1 MLDFFWGIV
10 DGGEDGD
17 GEDEE
22 DEAESP
28 WDGEVDVARNE
39 HFDADKGEDYG
50 EADVEVGEEFDEA
63 GDGEVEGAEAEN
75 GEGVG
80 GEDDKGVSGDGEDGG
95 NGVDGEDE
103 VGGSEGEEDK
113 EEGGTHPAV
122 ALADEEVAVVE
133 MGGDGDEFAGEADEG
148 ILVGLNFGIAA
159 FEEFDPCV
167 DEEGTEDVDEPLESV
182 DEGDAGKDKEG
193 AKKEG
198 SDDAPEEGGE
208 LGFFGDGEIGEE
220 NGKDKDVIDAEGEFD
235 DIAGKE
241 FHGGLGAEGEGND
254 HTES

>member
-1 MLDFFWGIV
+1 M
-10 DGGEDGD
+10 
-17 GEDEE
+17 
-22 DEAESP
+22 
-28 WDGEVDVARNE
+28 
-39 HFDADKGEDYG
+39 
-50 EADVEVGEEFDEA
+50 
-63 GDGEVEGAEAEN
+63 
-75 GEGVG
+75 
-80 GEDDKGVSGDGEDGG
+80 
-95 NGVDGEDE
+95 
-103 VGGSEGEEDK
+103 
-113 EEGGTHPAV
+113 
-122 ALADEEVAVVE
+122 AVVE

-254 HTES
+254 YAEG